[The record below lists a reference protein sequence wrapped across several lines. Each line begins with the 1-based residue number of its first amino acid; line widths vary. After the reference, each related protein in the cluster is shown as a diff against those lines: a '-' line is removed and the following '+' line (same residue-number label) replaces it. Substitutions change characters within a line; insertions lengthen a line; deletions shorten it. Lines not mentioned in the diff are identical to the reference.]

1 MNFQTE
7 AMLLRRTGPKI
18 PPNSYVRLVKIIQK
32 NGYFTLLC
40 LQVVLQATESWSVL
54 SFTGLH
60 SYITLSFFTKRG
72 KMRYHLIKPIDR
84 SFEL

>member
-32 NGYFTLLC
+32 NGYFTLLR

-60 SYITLSFFTKRG
+60 SYITLSFFYKKRENEV
-72 KMRYHLIKPIDR
+72 
-84 SFEL
+84 SFNQTY